1 VTYREIARRCQVSQ
15 AFVTKLRRRLSDNG
29 YQMRSRKVRRGA
41 TVYAMR
47 AESNSSRPAATD
59 RVVRTLD
66 AAPSTP
72 ATDRLGILLASE
84 TAAACASLSVFETIE
99 KLHAQLAEL
108 VDQLAQSPGGGA
120 FQQHLVRKLKDGK
133 LKFCSPELNIFLQKL
148 GSATPYCGCCPRC
161 HARHPGRAH
170 PACQLCGGR
179 GWLSQRDFE
188 LCPTS
193 ERNELAGLRA

>member
-1 VTYREIARRCQVSQ
+1 
-15 AFVTKLRRRLSDNG
+15 
-29 YQMRSRKVRRGA
+29 
-41 TVYAMR
+41 
-47 AESNSSRPAATD
+47 
-59 RVVRTLD
+59 
-66 AAPSTP
+66 
-72 ATDRLGILLASE
+72 
-84 TAAACASLSVFETIE
+84 
-99 KLHAQLAEL
+99 LAEL
-108 VDQLAQSPGGGA
+108 VDHLAQSPGGGA

-148 GSATPYCGCCPRC
+148 DSAMPYSGCCPRC

-193 ERNELAGLRA
+193 ERQELERFRA

>member
-1 VTYREIARRCQVSQ
+1 MSDEG
-15 AFVTKLRRRLSDNG
+15 FVRFGT
-29 YQMRSRKVRRGA
+29 
-41 TVYAMR
+41 TVHAMR
-47 AESNSSRPAATD
+47 AASNSSQLAAPD
-59 RVVRTLD
+59 RVVSTP
-66 AAPSTP
+66 AEAPSTP

-84 TAAACASLSVFETIE
+84 TATAFASLSVFETIE

-108 VDQLAQSPGGGA
+108 VDQLAHSPGGGA

-133 LKFCSPELNIFLQKL
+133 LKFCSPELNLFFQKL
-148 GSATPYCGCCPRC
+148 GSAMPYCGYCPRC
-161 HARHPGRAH
+161 HARHPRRAH

-193 ERNELAGLRA
+193 ERNELKRLLGPTG

>member
-1 VTYREIARRCQVSQ
+1 
-15 AFVTKLRRRLSDNG
+15 
-29 YQMRSRKVRRGA
+29 MRPRKVRRGA

-47 AESNSSRPAATD
+47 TESNSSQPAAPD
-59 RVVRTLD
+59 RVVSTPVE
-66 AAPSTP
+66 APSTP

-84 TAAACASLSVFETIE
+84 TAAAFASLSVFETIE

-108 VDQLAQSPGGGA
+108 VDQLAHSPGGGA

-133 LKFCSPELNIFLQKL
+133 LKFCSPELNIFFQKL
-148 GSATPYCGCCPRC
+148 GSAMPYCGYCPRC
-161 HARHPGRAH
+161 HAKHPGRAH

-179 GWLSQRDFE
+179 GWLSKRDFE

-193 ERNELAGLRA
+193 ERNELERLRA